1 MFFLLTRRERLVL
14 HRLSPHMQRTRPSAR
29 FVIVFVRTRAVA
41 RKRIGAARF
50 HRITGGVRER
60 PSWSVERAR
69 ALFRFVSSHS
79 PSRLLVEHPLD
90 SVHPAR
96 VVHVGVPEL
105 LEERLRLGS
114 AYTLLSENHHG
125 RVLVGGELRRVH
137 ESHVQGVPGGVDG
150 EKGSVKFLALVVVAT
165 EREVFRRAD
174 AAGAMARARQV
185 ALDAEDARRRAWVAD
200 TVRVASETADAAATQ
215 AKARLRSEH
224 TAESRWATD
233 VARRDA
239 AYRARA
245 SREGW

>member
-1 MFFLLTRRERLVL
+1 MTRRERLVL

-69 ALFRFVSSHS
+69 ALFVFVSSHS

-114 AYTLLSENHHG
+114 ASTLLSENHHG

-150 EKGSVKFLALVVVAT
+150 AL
-165 EREVFRRAD
+165 RGWVFGHL
-174 AAGAMARARQV
+174 AGALYSAHVQERGFLEAEKRGIVGKACDVRFQREGGRACR
-185 ALDAEDARRRAWVAD
+185 WVGE
-200 TVRVASETADAAATQ
+200 ASER
-215 AKARLRSEH
+215 RLSMLVSGEP
-224 TAESRWATD
+224 EKW
-233 VARRDA
+233 
-239 AYRARA
+239 
-245 SREGW
+245 